1 MNRFPIIFLLLIVC
15 PVVVFG
21 FDGPTM
27 GWSSWNTYRVN
38 INDSLIRRQ
47 ADALVRSGLKD
58 AGYNH
63 VNIDDGFF
71 GGRDETTGDLKFHPV
86 RFPSG
91 LKGTVDY
98 VHSLGLRAGI
108 YSDAG
113 ANTCGCYWD
122 NDTIARNVGLLGHET
137 RDARLFFKDIGFD
150 FIKIDY
156 CGADGNQNEQLYY

>member
-71 GGRDETTGDLKFHPV
+71 GGRDETTGDL
-86 RFPSG
+86 
-91 LKGTVDY
+91 
-98 VHSLGLRAGI
+98 
-108 YSDAG
+108 
-113 ANTCGCYWD
+113 
-122 NDTIARNVGLLGHET
+122 
-137 RDARLFFKDIGFD
+137 
-150 FIKIDY
+150 
-156 CGADGNQNEQLYY
+156 